1 MSIKIEQN
9 PHFNRLWVF
18 YLRCIFVETIRDM
31 KTREEIKK
39 DISIII
45 INMHDQ
51 KHNSKNILRRLGAI
65 EGMLLVLGK
74 TKINEPLPFKETQ
87 VIVTGL
93 WGKTYGSVETESYK
107 DCILRLAK
115 EVINE

>member
-1 MSIKIEQN
+1 
-9 PHFNRLWVF
+9 
-18 YLRCIFVETIRDM
+18 M
-31 KTREEIKK
+31 KNREEIKK
-39 DISIII
+39 DISTIII
-45 INMHDQ
+45 TMYDK
-51 KHNSKNILRRLGAI
+51 KHNSDEILRRLGAI

-74 TKINEPLPFKETQ
+74 TKMHEPLPSKDTQ
-87 VIVTGL
+87 VIVTGF

>member
-1 MSIKIEQN
+1 
-9 PHFNRLWVF
+9 
-18 YLRCIFVETIRDM
+18 M

-45 INMHDQ
+45 INMHDH
-51 KHNSKNILRRLGAI
+51 KHNSDDILRRLGVI

-74 TKINEPLPFKETQ
+74 TKLHEPLPLKETE
-87 VIVTGL
+87 VTITGF
-93 WGKTYGSVETESYK
+93 WVDKKGVEIESYK

-115 EVINE
+115 EVINEQ

>member
-1 MSIKIEQN
+1 
-9 PHFNRLWVF
+9 
-18 YLRCIFVETIRDM
+18 M

-45 INMHDQ
+45 INMHDH
-51 KHNSKNILRRLGAI
+51 KHNSDDILRRLGAI
-65 EGMLLVLGK
+65 EGMLMILGK
-74 TKINEPLPFKETQ
+74 TKMHEPLPFKETE
-87 VIVTGL
+87 VTIIGF
-93 WGKTYGSVETESYK
+93 WGKTTTGVETESYK

>member
-1 MSIKIEQN
+1 
-9 PHFNRLWVF
+9 
-18 YLRCIFVETIRDM
+18 M

-39 DISIII
+39 DISTIII
-45 INMHDQ
+45 DMYDE
-51 KHNSKNILRRLGAI
+51 KHNREDILRRLGAI

-74 TKINEPLPFKETQ
+74 TKMYEPLSFKETQ
-87 VIVTGL
+87 ETIIGF
-93 WGKTYGSVETESYK
+93 WGKTYGSVKTESYK

>member
-1 MSIKIEQN
+1 
-9 PHFNRLWVF
+9 
-18 YLRCIFVETIRDM
+18 M

-51 KHNSKNILRRLGAI
+51 KHNSKDILRRLGAI

-74 TKINEPLPFKETQ
+74 TKMNEPLPFKETE
-87 VIVTGL
+87 VSITDF
-93 WGKTYGSVETESYK
+93 WGRTTIGVEVETYK
-107 DCILRLAK
+107 DCILRLAR
-115 EVINE
+115 EVISE

>member
-1 MSIKIEQN
+1 
-9 PHFNRLWVF
+9 
-18 YLRCIFVETIRDM
+18 M
-31 KTREEIKK
+31 KNREEIKK
-39 DISIII
+39 DISTII
-45 INMHDQ
+45 INMYDK
-51 KHNSKNILRRLGAI
+51 KHNSDEILRRLGAI

-74 TKINEPLPFKETQ
+74 TKMHEPLPSKDTQ
-87 VIVTGL
+87 VIVTGF

>member
-1 MSIKIEQN
+1 
-9 PHFNRLWVF
+9 
-18 YLRCIFVETIRDM
+18 M

-51 KHNSKNILRRLGAI
+51 KHNSIDSLRRLSVI

-74 TKINEPLPFKETQ
+74 TKMHEPLPFKEME
-87 VIVTGL
+87 VAITGF
-93 WGKTYGSVETESYK
+93 WGKTTTGVQPESYK

>member
-1 MSIKIEQN
+1 
-9 PHFNRLWVF
+9 
-18 YLRCIFVETIRDM
+18 M

-39 DISIII
+39 DISVII
-45 INMHDQ
+45 INMHDH
-51 KHNSKNILRRLGAI
+51 KHNSGDILRRLGAI

-74 TKINEPLPFKETQ
+74 TKMHEPLPSKDTQ
-87 VIVTGL
+87 VIVTGF